1 MDTLQ
6 QSFFRARYF
15 IIALV
20 VVSAAVAWYVSATA
34 TPQYAASLSLTV
46 NRVNKKATADYEYDG
61 YYAIQASDL
70 VAQTVLSW
78 FLTPSTLLEFY
89 ERAGLDARITSLSGV
104 VGRFHARK
112 YAAQNIVVQFSDA
125 EKARAEK
132 LANAIGDVVQERGEA
147 LNKDA
152 EGKAIFDVVPAKAV
166 IVERRPNVPLTTT
179 AAAVVALLIGL
190 VSVAGLSYLRG
201 ENAHRG

>member
-6 QSFFRARYF
+6 QSFIRARYYVL
-15 IIALV
+15 ALV
-20 VVSAAVAWYVSATA
+20 AVAAGVAWFVSWSAN
-34 TPQYAASLSLTV
+34 PHYAASLSLTV
-46 NRVNKKATADYEYDG
+46 NRVNKKTTADYEYDG

-89 ERAGLDARITSLSGV
+89 ERAGIDAHITSLSGAV
-104 VGRFHARK
+104 SRFRARK
-112 YAAQNIVVQFSDA
+112 YAAQNIVVQFSDP
-125 EKARAEK
+125 ERDRVEK
-132 LANAIGDVVQERGEA
+132 LAIAIGEVVQERGEA

-166 IVERRPNVPLTTT
+166 IVERRPNVPLTVA
-179 AAAVVALLIGL
+179 AAAVIALLIGL
-190 VSVAGLSYLRG
+190 VSVAAVSYLRG
-201 ENAHRG
+201 DVRV